1 MVEYLQSNTRYT
13 ARPFYPPPLLP
24 RSETHVLT
32 PAKSALWAHHNH
44 TFLHAIIL
52 VFASVFNGSLF
63 PFLLQKIRPVV
74 QMYAKILPGTCSL
87 CLAQPLSGDGRNPF
101 FFFEV
106 LPTQGRIIRPDRKGS
121 SLLRIDTLTRK
132 KL

>member
-1 MVEYLQSNTRYT
+1 MVEYQQFNTRYT
-13 ARPFYPPPLLP
+13 ARPFYPPPP

-32 PAKSALWAHHNH
+32 PAKSALWAHNR

-63 PFLLQKIRPVV
+63 LFLLQKIRPVV
-74 QMYAKILPGTCSL
+74 QMYAKIMPGTCSL
-87 CLAQPLSGDGRNPF
+87 CLAQPLSGDGSDPF

-106 LPTQGRIIRPDRKGS
+106 LPAPARIIRPAHKGKYGCS
-121 SLLRIDTLTRK
+121 E
-132 KL
+132 